1 MKYAMKMIR
10 KDFIAKRNQIVHTK
24 AEKNILQ
31 NSESPFIVK
40 LHYAFQNSERLYLVM
55 DFMSGGAFYLFLETI
70 VKIIN
75 FYYK

>member
-1 MKYAMKMIR
+1 MKIIR

-31 NSESPFIVK
+31 NSESPFIVQ

-55 DFMSGGAFYLFLETI
+55 DFMNGGSTI
-70 VKIIN
+70 KN
-75 FYYK
+75 YK

>member
-55 DFMSGGAFYLFLETI
+55 DFMSGGTLFFAE
-70 VKIIN
+70 IIE
-75 FYYK
+75 K